1 MFMSDN
7 YTITDSLIG
16 YVLNI
21 DVNIEE
27 EAFYAE
33 IKNLN
38 ELIIQISKH
47 VFEKLSLNEYVN
59 HIEFSLTLADEDFIT
74 QLNSQYRHKNQPT
87 NCLSFPAQEIIP
99 DKLKEFKFH
108 NGFAVLGDIIL
119 AYKVV
124 KKESNEQNKNFVDHF
139 THLIIH
145 SILHLLGYDHEIEK
159 EALIME
165 ALEIEILS
173 FFNIKSPYE
182 NFN

>member
-1 MFMSDN
+1 M
-7 YTITDSLIG
+7 
-16 YVLNI
+16 
-21 DVNIEE
+21 
-27 EAFYAE
+27 
-33 IKNLN
+33 
-38 ELIIQISKH
+38 
-47 VFEKLSLNEYVN
+47 
-59 HIEFSLTLADEDFIT
+59 
-74 QLNSQYRHKNQPT
+74 
-87 NCLSFPAQEIIP
+87 
-99 DKLKEFKFH
+99 KEFKFH